1 MGKILS
7 IFILFVF
14 GFISVMAQEETIT
27 IDKIHIEGNSKT
39 KNSIILREL
48 MFEQDSSYSTSQ
60 WLEAK
65 EKSIENLINTSLF
78 NTASINLSKDS
89 TATNTVNIKVIERWY
104 LWPIP
109 QVDIDERNFN
119 VWWETKNLKRLSAG
133 VYLTKENFRG
143 RMEEVKLLFMAGYNQ
158 QFGLSY
164 DAPYIN
170 KKKTF
175 GLGAEVVWTGRH
187 EVNNAT
193 LSDKQAYY
201 KNVETMV
208 QRDLLAAIHFRYRKN
223 YYVSHLIQFRYKNYY
238 FSDSLMANSTNY
250 SWKGLKQL
258 PYFGIYYKI
267 KNDHRDYKPYPL
279 HGYYIDLEVFKNGF
293 GLLDNQGMDLWDIK
307 TTMRKYWQLNDR
319 FYFAG
324 GLMGK
329 ISNYEEQP
337 YFLQK
342 SLGYSRDFVRGYEYY
357 VIDGSKYAV
366 VKTNLK
372 WAVIPQNKIRF
383 NFIKTEKFNTVPYAF
398 YLNLFYDA
406 GYVSENKYNDV
417 SNQLPGS
424 FLSSLGLGIDFT
436 TYYDKV
442 ARFEI
447 ARNNLGEIGFFLH
460 FIAPI

>member
-208 QRDLLAAIHFRYRKN
+208 QRDLLAAIHFRYRKS
-223 YYVSHLIQFRYKNYY
+223 YYVSHLLQFRYKNYY

-293 GLLDNQGMDLWDIK
+293 GLFDNHGMDLWDIK
-307 TTMRKYWQLNDR
+307 TTIRKYWQLNDR